1 MTTEDVTM
9 TCCGENKQP
18 PIPDLG
24 EEANSPELAEFSD
37 KAHGRRIPRR
47 PRQAGPSLSTR
58 TQYLQN
64 QA

>member
-1 MTTEDVTM
+1 MNGRVSVTTEDVTM

-37 KAHGRRIPRR
+37 EAHG
-47 PRQAGPSLSTR
+47 
-58 TQYLQN
+58 
-64 QA
+64 